1 MKPYKR
7 EFTKLEEMPH
17 INYGKDHELFDLE
30 LETFKDIEGFLKYLD
45 DILEGKP
52 KKDKYGNVINLKAR
66 NDKIEFIR
74 SLKDNP
80 MFSTFVK
87 HKLSNNE
94 KRLLNIIMKI

>member
-17 INYGKDHELFDLE
+17 IDYGKDHELFDLE
-30 LETFKDIEGFLKYLD
+30 LQTFKDIENFLKYLD
-45 DILEGKP
+45 DIIDGKA
-52 KKDKYGNVINLKAR
+52 KKDKYGNVISLKSR
-66 NDKIEFIR
+66 RHRIEFIR

-80 MFSTFVK
+80 MFSAFVK